1 MRGKVAWGRFA
12 PPPNRNRRCGSNRNG
27 SGDPTLTRT
36 VAILLNHSFRE
47 RPPTVRRTSRVS
59 LEEGARTFRCPD
71 MEAFLSAQA
80 LSILYYYRHQSV
92 LASFDPFPT
101 PHLGRMVT
109 PGLAPPPSLPPL
121 LKDRLRTE
129 GAD

>member
-1 MRGKVAWGRFA
+1 MRCREALAWG
-12 PPPNRNRRCGSNRNG
+12 
-27 SGDPTLTRT
+27 
-36 VAILLNHSFRE
+36 
-47 RPPTVRRTSRVS
+47 
-59 LEEGARTFRCPD
+59 LEELAPGPEAAEFLARTLDARDENSGAFGVKYGSLIVRHFLFPSASICP
-71 MEAFLSAQA
+71 FCPQSVLNSPRRPSICPQSAPT
-80 LSILYYYRHQSV
+80 SFDPSPQSV

-109 PGLAPPPSLPPL
+109 PGLAPLPSLPPL